1 MENSPEKKKIKEE
14 SLLSIFLFLLT
25 VTALYEVAFL
35 LAPEKALAAL
45 GFGWKMLTRL
55 FPVLL
60 LVFLMMFL
68 SNLFIKPRWVQNQ
81 LGRDSG
87 FKGVLMAM
95 VGGILSM
102 GPVYV
107 WYGILSNFRNKGMR
121 PALIAVFL
129 YTRSIKLPLLPLMV
143 FFFFLPY
150 TVVLSFYMLL
160 FSLPNGLL
168 TEQLTGNQ
176 KTMEEKYG
184 SG

>member
-1 MENSPEKKKIKEE
+1 MKNSPENKKMKEE

-25 VTALYEVAFL
+25 VAVLYGVAFR

-45 GFGWKMLTRL
+45 GFGWKIFIRL

-68 SNLFIKPRWVQNQ
+68 SNLFIKPRWVQNN
-81 LGRDSG
+81 LGRNSG
-87 FKGVLMAM
+87 FKGMLMTM
-95 VGGILSM
+95 VGGIISM

-107 WYGILSNFRNKGMR
+107 WYGILGNFRNKGMR

-143 FFFFLPY
+143 FYFGMPY
-150 TVVLSFYMLL
+150 TVLLSFYMLL
-160 FSLPNGLL
+160 FSLSNGLL
-168 TEQLTGNQ
+168 TERLTGDK